1 MKTNKYK
8 HIYEELAEKIKN
20 GVFQP
25 GELIPSEHELASV
38 YETSRETIRKALT
51 LLSQNGYIQKL
62 RGKGSVVL
70 DTNRASFPVSG
81 LVSFKEL
88 AEQLNGTI
96 HTNVEELTLGQPE
109 PYVQHQLQCSA
120 KEDVWKVTRTRI
132 FDGERVILDKDF
144 LLKEHVPALTKE
156 ICEQSIYAYIEEELG
171 LTISF
176 AKKEITVEPC
186 TEEDTELLDMNGF
199 SHIAVVRNYVYLDN
213 ANLFQYT
220 ESRHRPDKFRFVD
233 FARRHTL

>member
-1 MKTNKYK
+1 MRKNKFK
-8 HIYEELAEKIKN
+8 NIYEELAQKMKD
-20 GVFQP
+20 GTFQP
-25 GELIPSEHELASV
+25 GELIPSENELAAQ

-70 DTNRASFPVSG
+70 DTNRASFPISG

-88 AEQLNGTI
+88 ADQMSGNVQTI
-96 HTNVEELTLGQPE
+96 VEEFTLIRPDR
-109 PYVQHQLQCSA
+109 YLQHQLQCSP
-120 KEDVWKVTRTRI
+120 KEDVWKAIRI
-132 FDGERVILDKDF
+132 RSFNGERVILDKDF
-144 LLKEHVPALTKE
+144 LLKKHIPALTKE
-156 ICEQSIYAYIEEELG
+156 ICGQSIYAFIEQELG

-186 TEEDTELLDMNGF
+186 TDEDEAFLDTNGF
-199 SHIAVVRNYVYLDN
+199 THVVVVRNYVYLDDVS
-213 ANLFQYT
+213 LFQFT

-233 FARRHTL
+233 FARRHIK